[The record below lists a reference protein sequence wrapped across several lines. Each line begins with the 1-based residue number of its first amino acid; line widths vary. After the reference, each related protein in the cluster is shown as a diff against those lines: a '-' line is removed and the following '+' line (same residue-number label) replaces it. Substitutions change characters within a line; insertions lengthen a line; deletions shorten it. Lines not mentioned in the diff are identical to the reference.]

1 MIAATLLVLAACN
14 VVKLSGSTP
23 IGPGYVVGDE
33 PHAVGVARDVLAHGG
48 NAADAA
54 AALGLALVATLP
66 SRAGLGG
73 GGACLVHT
81 GRDIPSYTGIL
92 SSSTSNLAPTPTQ
105 SLDFM
110 PQAARDGSAISVP
123 GLPRGLSALQAKYGT
138 LRWEQIV
145 APAEN
150 IARFGVPMSRAL
162 ARDAA
167 RAPTEITGSAG
178 RPLAEGERVVQSD
191 LANSLDLLRSRGAGD
206 FYLGRL
212 AAAVVAGSNGELDA
226 DTLRSFTPKWASPK
240 GVPFGNDMIY
250 FTPNP
255 GGAFAEKL
263 WRGVRTGP
271 DSSLYAK
278 LLSVVGDAKPDTGDS
293 AQRALAVAD
302 VAAPSL
308 TAGSSG
314 EPASDNDAATSF
326 IVVDGSGTAVAC
338 SLTMGRLFGAGRSFG
353 ATGIRASLPVPGT
366 ASEGLSGAAMIVANE
381 SVSKFLAAIAG
392 GGDRSGPEA
401 LVQVALGTLVARE
414 SVSDAMSVA
423 RLYAAGPG
431 VLYVEPGLKLGQRSA
446 TTVPALGAVNAIIC
460 PGGLPAK
467 KPDCSAQSD
476 PRSAGQSGAIDTRQP
491 TVDDLNNNS
500 TSGPP
505 KLQ

>member
-1 MIAATLLVLAACN
+1 MIAASLLVLAACN
-14 VVKLSGSTP
+14 AVKLAGPTQ

-33 PHAVGVARDVLAHGG
+33 PRAVGVARDILAHGG

-54 AALGLALVATLP
+54 AALGLTLVATLP

-81 GRDIPSYTGIL
+81 GRDIPSYSGFL
-92 SSSTSNLAPTPTQ
+92 SPSTSKFAPTPTQ

-110 PQAARDGSAISVP
+110 PQAARDGSAIGVP
-123 GLPRGLSALQAKYGT
+123 GLPRGLSALHAKYGT
-138 LRWEQIV
+138 LRWEQLV

-150 IARFGVPMSRAL
+150 IARFGTPMSRAL

-167 RAPTEITGSAG
+167 RAPAEIMGAAG

-212 AAAVVAGSNGELDA
+212 ADAVIAGSNGELDG

-240 GVPFGNDMIY
+240 GVPFGNDMVY

-263 WRGVRTGP
+263 WRGVRTGA

-278 LLSVVGDAKPDTGDS
+278 LLSVLGDAKPDTGDS

-302 VAAPSL
+302 AATSNL
-308 TAGSSG
+308 AAGSSG
-314 EPASDNDAATSF
+314 EPSSDNDAATSF
-326 IVVDGSGTAVAC
+326 IVVDGTGMAVAC
-338 SLTMGRLFGAGRSFG
+338 SLTMGRLFGAGHSFG

-366 ASEGLSGAAMIVANE
+366 ASDGLSGAAMIVANE
-381 SVSKFLAAIAG
+381 SVSKFLGAISA
-392 GGDRSGPEA
+392 GGDRSGPET

-414 SVSDAMSVA
+414 TVFDAMSVA

-431 VLYVEPGLKLGQRSA
+431 ALYVEPGLKLGQRSA
-446 TTVPALGAVNAIIC
+446 TTVPALGAVNAVLC
-460 PGGLPAK
+460 PSGLPAE

-476 PRSAGQSGAIDTRQP
+476 PRSAGQFGTINTRQP
-491 TVDDLNNNS
+491 AVDDRNNK

-505 KLQ
+505 HLQ